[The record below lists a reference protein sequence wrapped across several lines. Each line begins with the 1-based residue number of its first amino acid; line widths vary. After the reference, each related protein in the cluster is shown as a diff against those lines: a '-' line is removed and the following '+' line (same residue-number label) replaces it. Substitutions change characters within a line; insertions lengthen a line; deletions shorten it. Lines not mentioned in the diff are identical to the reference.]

1 MKILLNGFYVCFLV
15 INYISKAWVLEILCI
30 QNRKPQDDAKDA
42 SKMDVA

>member
-1 MKILLNGFYVCFLV
+1 MKILLNGCYPCFLV
-15 INYISKAWVLEILCI
+15 IDYASKAWVLETLCI